1 MLRGVLRRA
10 GFYAVPFARQN
21 SNAALTYHFGATFPM
36 RANPKQPNDTDVLG
50 RPFGSSRIH
59 VVDTSV
65 LPAIPATTVGLLTM
79 ANAHRIAAQSINL

>member
-1 MLRGVLRRA
+1 
-10 GFYAVPFARQN
+10 
-21 SNAALTYHFGATFPM
+21 M
-36 RANPKQPNDTDVLG
+36 RANPHAPNDTDVLG
-50 RPFGSSRIH
+50 RPFGLSRIH